1 MMPFH
6 ETVIEALTYS
16 HNLKL
21 FSIAYHINVV
31 LNLSSFVYCFI
42 DIGKHLFSLQ
52 SVSQVYN

>member
-1 MMPFH
+1 MPFN

-21 FSIAYHINVV
+21 FSIVYHINVV